1 MATAVNICLHF
12 KLGHCK
18 YQDTCTLQHIK
29 ELCENRECDIKFEEK
44 LKRNVLEIK
53 VEKDNAEDEM
63 IMSEDIIANLLCKL
77 NINIKLHVEGYLAQ
91 MNMKIL

>member
-1 MATAVNICLHF
+1 MAGANDEINPSSRSMLYADRD
-12 KLGHCK
+12 KM
-18 YQDTCTLQHIK
+18 
-29 ELCENRECDIKFEEK
+29 NIKFEQK

-77 NINIKLHVEGYLAQ
+77 NINIKLHVEGYQAQ

>member
-1 MATAVNICLHF
+1 MAGVT
-12 KLGHCK
+12 
-18 YQDTCTLQHIK
+18 DTINPSSRSMLYADRDK
-29 ELCENRECDIKFEEK
+29 MNIKFEQK

-63 IMSEDIIANLLCKL
+63 IMSKDIIANLLCKL
-77 NINIKLHVEGYLAQ
+77 NINIKLHVEGYQAQ

>member
-1 MATAVNICLHF
+1 MAGKT
-12 KLGHCK
+12 
-18 YQDTCTLQHIK
+18 DTINPSSRSMLYADRDK
-29 ELCENRECDIKFEEK
+29 MNIKFEQK

-63 IMSEDIIANLLCKL
+63 IMSKDIIANLLCKL
-77 NINIKLHVEGYLAQ
+77 NINIKLHVEGYQAQ